1 MLSLNAFI
9 LGYISDSKMK
19 NCGFWGKMWTL
30 PLVVPCIYSRYI
42 RVTPSLS
49 VITFIKFCV
58 LKTTF
63 SIRFPLHG
71 DFRLIGVTPKGNPWI
86 SRTET
91 PRRGGVQK
99 SSTSNHRHPNV
110 FWGKCAPQLVIST
123 TSIGTHP
130 K

>member
-19 NCGFWGKMWTL
+19 NCGFWGKM

-49 VITFIKFCV
+49 VTTFIKFCV

-63 SIRFPLHG
+63 YIRFTLHG
-71 DFRLIGVTPKGNPWI
+71 DFWLIGVH
-86 SRTET
+86 S
-91 PRRGGVQK
+91 
-99 SSTSNHRHPNV
+99 
-110 FWGKCAPQLVIST
+110 
-123 TSIGTHP
+123 
-130 K
+130 